1 MLENFTTEQL
11 QQQLDCAN
19 AGLNITLAATQFDLE
34 QELCKRKQRPIIQDE
49 QEDID
54 KAKAWNNFHTE
65 QGFIP
70 EKSY

>member
-1 MLENFTTEQL
+1 MENLTTEQL

-19 AGLNITLAATQFDLE
+19 AGLNIQFTEFELH

-70 EKSY
+70 EKAY